1 MLRAM
6 RTISC
11 SLVLTAIVILLSI
24 KILPHHHHALHLP
37 ETLSC
42 VATIHIGIEE
52 CDNNDADSHHRH
64 DAECP
69 GSDLF
74 YTVCPDDEF
83 EQSKSY
89 INCEPSPFC
98 IAECMTMVFAP
109 EAGDIR
115 PHCKIPKIP
124 DRQRGPAALRA
135 PPTV

>member
-37 ETLSC
+37 ESLSC
-42 VATIHIGIEE
+42 VATIHIGVEE
-52 CDNNDADSHHRH
+52 CDNATDHHSHDS
-64 DAECP
+64 ECP
-69 GSDLF
+69 DSDIF
-74 YTVCPDDEF
+74 YTACPDDEF

-89 INCEPSPFC
+89 ISCEPSPFDV
-98 IAECMTMVFAP
+98 AECITMLFVP
-109 EAGDIR
+109 EEGNIR
-115 PHCKIPKIP
+115 QHYKIPKIP
-124 DRQRGPAALRA
+124 DRQERTVALRA